1 MGSHTTYLH
10 WFTCARETSVYY
22 ILWLFQWFVFFSIE
36 PDSPPVFVQGYNTSS
51 TSILVEWGNVPHA
64 AQNGIILRY
73 TVHYKV
79 FPNGTVHSKPVS
91 APSSQVTLRG
101 LKKYTNYSI
110 WVSAST
116 VMGNGN
122 ASKPIIVTTDED
134 SKFPYGTTVYFTR
147 QNSTESLIMKTF
159 KAVRPFSEPYN
170 INSSCNLEILLF
182 WYLKWFWNWHVT

>member
-1 MGSHTTYLH
+1 MLNTQ
-10 WFTCARETSVYY
+10 VY
-22 ILWLFQWFVFFSIE
+22 ILLCFFCELLFFFIE
-36 PDSPPVFVQGYNTSS
+36 PDSPPIFIKGYNTSS
-51 TSILVEWGNVPHA
+51 TNILVEWGNVPYA

-79 FPNGTVHSKPVS
+79 FPNGSVHSRRVS

-116 VMGNGN
+116 VKGNGN

-134 SKFPYGTTVYFTR
+134 SKFPYGTTV
-147 QNSTESLIMKTF
+147 LH
-159 KAVRPFSEPYN
+159 
-170 INSSCNLEILLF
+170 EIKQYRVL
-182 WYLKWFWNWHVT
+182 